1 MGGAFALRL
10 WSEFCLQIVCKF
22 YFDLHQSWHVH
33 VCPWR
38 ASLFWIYSPFLSSL
52 SPPSLSLSWPLS
64 LTLLPFSDL
73 KSSHFLV
80 VTTLSK
86 QLISHTF
93 KLLPNFQSQ
102 CALLLFH
109 VVLCLCAPGE
119 GEESVLCESDV
130 FLLKNIVYNNQMSLE
145 KLLQEKKQG
154 LYIYNMGLDI
164 SVYFQYMYNNK

>member
-1 MGGAFALRL
+1 MSMKSIFILNL
-10 WSEFCLQIVCKF
+10 LSLPFF
-22 YFDLHQSWHVH
+22 Y
-33 VCPWR
+33 
-38 ASLFWIYSPFLSSL
+38 IPF
-52 SPPSLSLSWPLS
+52 SPPSPLSLSLSRPLS
-64 LTLLPFSDL
+64 LSLLPFSDL

-119 GEESVLCESDV
+119 YEESVLCENDV
-130 FLLKNIVYNNQMSLE
+130 SLLKNIVCNNQMSLQ

-154 LYIYNMGLDI
+154 LYILNI
-164 SVYFQYMYNNK
+164 WSWTS